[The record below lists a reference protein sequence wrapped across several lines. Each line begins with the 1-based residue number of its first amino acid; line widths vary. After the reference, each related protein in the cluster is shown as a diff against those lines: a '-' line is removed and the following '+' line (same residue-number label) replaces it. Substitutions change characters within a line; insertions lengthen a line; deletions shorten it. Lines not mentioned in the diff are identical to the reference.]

1 MGRNLKIKDAMQRG
15 EEPGTSYDHKEE
27 DALERESSAIDV
39 MQVESTPKFQAIQSF
54 EATKAAKQG
63 TSRTATPKA
72 TTSTCYTQLGDE
84 AFKEWQEKV
93 EIELKYYRKLD
104 GRKHPLLKE
113 FEEYISEALV
123 NTMLKPSPDALARKG
138 NLLKNG
144 TWGYVACINRFML
157 AAMRARKRINQTVTV
172 DDAIYS
178 CEFLAYMRR
187 LKTEGMM
194 YGSTCWS
201 EEEDVTSVNE
211 WGEQGS
217 KSSSWMKLEKGFGLD
232 QKLCIGLRGGK
243 VSSEE
248 GDIVSL
254 VLQASSFTSL
264 KQFERPPMDNDEGLV
279 QYIVSL

>member
-39 MQVESTPKFQAIQSF
+39 MQVESAPKFQAIQSF

-157 AAMRARKRINQTVTV
+157 AAMRARKR
-172 DDAIYS
+172 
-178 CEFLAYMRR
+178 
-187 LKTEGMM
+187 
-194 YGSTCWS
+194 
-201 EEEDVTSVNE
+201 
-211 WGEQGS
+211 
-217 KSSSWMKLEKGFGLD
+217 LD

-264 KQFERPPMDNDEGLV
+264 KQFERLPMDNDEGLV
-279 QYIVSL
+279 QHIVSL